1 MKLRN
6 AIIIGV
12 IYTPSIC
19 QAVVQHNY
27 EYDKHY
33 SNLVFINQDSS
44 TTVKPN
50 ETNHNQAEILI
61 APKNSK
67 GISYNKY
74 DRFHVTDAG
83 IILNNKEVAAETII
97 NEVVNGATSLLS
109 GNIAV
114 VGNAAHVVIANP
126 NGIECHN
133 CSFSN
138 TLQETLTTGKPV
150 INNNNDELIGYRLEG
165 SISSLNETAFSGN
178 PIDYIGKIVFSN
190 ENDRSSSHSFN
201 KLNII
206 SNNIKLENGFISSKK
221 DIIIHS
227 GKEEVII
234 KEGESILKQEY
245 AMRSNIKRDNLPS
258 QIILGDKNGDPKKQG
273 LISSKN
279 IIINASDTTI
289 YNYGSLESSNRS
301 KNAIQLNLNK
311 TIFNNHGYILARGG
325 YLDLKN
331 GSFFHNMESG
341 TIGMPY
347 WLNTGKTNN
356 IYSGIYIGLIPKDTI
371 SLMKNLT
378 LNISEDSNLINDG
391 IIMTERLHTR
401 DKNMSN
407 IQNNREGVQFYIK
420 LLKIK

>member
-19 QAVVQHNY
+19 QAVEQTNY
-27 EYDKHY
+27 KYY
-33 SNLVFINQDSS
+33 SDHISINQDSS
-44 TTVKPN
+44 TIVKPN
-50 ETNHNQAEILI
+50 EINPKQAEILI

-67 GISYNKY
+67 GISHNKY
-74 DRFHVTDAG
+74 DTFDVTDAG

-97 NEVVNGATSLLS
+97 NEVVNGATSFLA

-114 VGNAAHVVIANP
+114 AGNAAHVVIANP

-138 TLQETLTTGKPV
+138 TLSETLVTGKP
-150 INNNNDELIGYRLEG
+150 IIDNDELIGYRLET
-165 SISSLNETAFSGN
+165 SISSLDKRAFGGK
-178 PIDYIGKIVFSN
+178 PIDHIGKIVFSN
-190 ENDRSSSHSFN
+190 KDNRSSERPFN
-201 KLNII
+201 KINII

-245 AMRSNIKRDNLPS
+245 AMRSHIKRDNLPS

-371 SLMKNLT
+371 SRMKNLT

-401 DKNMSN
+401 DKNISN
-407 IQNNREGVQFYIK
+407 IQNNREDVQFYIK

>member
-19 QAVVQHNY
+19 QAVVQPSY

-44 TTVKPN
+44 TTIKPN
-50 ETNHNQAEILI
+50 EANPNQAEILI

-74 DRFHVTDAG
+74 DAFQVNDAG
-83 IILNNKEVAAETII
+83 VILNNKEVSAETII
-97 NEVVNGATSLLS
+97 NEVVDGATSLLA

-114 VGNAAHVVIANP
+114 AGNAAHVVIANP

-138 TLQETLTTGKPV
+138 TLSETLSTGKP
-150 INNNNDELIGYRLEG
+150 IIDNDELIGYRLET
-165 SISSLNETAFSGN
+165 SISSLDKRAFGGK
-178 PIDYIGKIVFSN
+178 PIDHIGKIVFSN
-190 ENDRSSSHSFN
+190 KDNRSSERPFN
-201 KLNII
+201 KINII
-206 SNNIKLENGFISSKK
+206 SNNINLTEGFIFSKGDINIYSGKRNVIVKEGASILENGMRTHESK
-221 DIIIHS
+221 H
-227 GKEEVII
+227 
-234 KEGESILKQEY
+234 
-245 AMRSNIKRDNLPS
+245 NLPN

-311 TIFNNHGYILARGG
+311 TIYNNHGYILARGG
-325 YLDLKN
+325 YLDLQNK
-331 GSFFHNMESG
+331 SFFHNMESG
-341 TIGMPY
+341 TIGMQY
-347 WLNTGKTNN
+347 WLNTGKNN
-356 IYSGIYIGLIPKDTI
+356 NNYSETYIGLIPKNTI
-371 SLMKNLT
+371 IQMKNLT
-378 LNISEDSNLINDG
+378 LDISEDSKLINDG
-391 IIMTERLHTR
+391 VIKTERLYTR
-401 DKNMSN
+401 DKNMNN
-407 IQNNREGVQFYIK
+407 IQNNREDIK
-420 LLKIK
+420 IYTKLRKIK

>member
-19 QAVVQHNY
+19 QAVEKTNY
-27 EYDKHY
+27 KYY
-33 SNLVFINQDSS
+33 SDHISINQDSS
-44 TTVKPN
+44 TIVKPN
-50 ETNHNQAEILI
+50 EINPKQAEILI

-74 DRFHVTDAG
+74 DTFDVTDAG

-97 NEVVNGATSLLS
+97 NEVVNGATSFLA

-114 VGNAAHVVIANP
+114 AGNAAHVVIANP

-138 TLQETLTTGKPV
+138 TLSETLVTGKP
-150 INNNNDELIGYRLEG
+150 IIDNDELIGYRLET
-165 SISSLNETAFSGN
+165 SISSLDKRAFGGK
-178 PIDYIGKIVFSN
+178 PIDHIGKIVFSN
-190 ENDRSSSHSFN
+190 KDNRSSERPFN
-201 KLNII
+201 KINII

-245 AMRSNIKRDNLPS
+245 AMRSHIKRDNLPS

-371 SLMKNLT
+371 SRMKNLT

-401 DKNMSN
+401 DKNISN
-407 IQNNREGVQFYIK
+407 IQNNREDVQFYIK

>member
-19 QAVVQHNY
+19 QAVEQTNY
-27 EYDKHY
+27 KYY
-33 SNLVFINQDSS
+33 SDHISINQDSS
-44 TTVKPN
+44 TIVKPN
-50 ETNHNQAEILI
+50 EINPKQAEILI

-67 GISYNKY
+67 GISHNKY
-74 DRFHVTDAG
+74 DTFDVTDAG

-97 NEVVNGATSLLS
+97 NEVVNGATSFLA

-114 VGNAAHVVIANP
+114 AGNAAHVVIANP

-138 TLQETLTTGKPV
+138 TLSETLVTGKP
-150 INNNNDELIGYRLEG
+150 IIDNDELIGYRLEI
-165 SISSLNETAFSGN
+165 SISSLDKRAFGGK
-178 PIDYIGKIVFSN
+178 PIDHIGKIVFSN
-190 ENDRSSSHSFN
+190 KDNRSSERPFN
-201 KLNII
+201 KINII

-245 AMRSNIKRDNLPS
+245 AMRSHIKRDNLPS

-371 SLMKNLT
+371 SRMKNLT

-401 DKNMSN
+401 DKNISN
-407 IQNNREGVQFYIK
+407 IQNNREDVQFYIK

>member
-19 QAVVQHNY
+19 QAVEQTNY
-27 EYDKHY
+27 KYY
-33 SNLVFINQDSS
+33 SDHISINQDSS
-44 TTVKPN
+44 TIVKPN
-50 ETNHNQAEILI
+50 EINPKQAEILI

-67 GISYNKY
+67 GISHNKY
-74 DRFHVTDAG
+74 DTFDVTDAG

-97 NEVVNGATSLLS
+97 NEVVNGATSFLA

-114 VGNAAHVVIANP
+114 AGNAAHVVIANP

-138 TLQETLTTGKPV
+138 TLSETLVTGKP
-150 INNNNDELIGYRLEG
+150 IIDNDELIGYRLET
-165 SISSLNETAFSGN
+165 SISSLDKRAFGGK
-178 PIDYIGKIVFSN
+178 PIDHIGKIVFSN
-190 ENDRSSSHSFN
+190 KDNRSSERPFN
-201 KLNII
+201 KINII

-245 AMRSNIKRDNLPS
+245 AMRSHIKRDNLPS

-401 DKNMSN
+401 DKNISN
-407 IQNNREGVQFYIK
+407 IQNNREDVQFYIK

>member
-19 QAVVQHNY
+19 QAVEQTNY
-27 EYDKHY
+27 KYY
-33 SNLVFINQDSS
+33 SDHISINQDSS
-44 TTVKPN
+44 TIVKPN
-50 ETNHNQAEILI
+50 EINPKQAEILI

-67 GISYNKY
+67 GISHNKY
-74 DRFHVTDAG
+74 DTFDVTDAG

-97 NEVVNGATSLLS
+97 NEVVNGATSFLA

-114 VGNAAHVVIANP
+114 AGNAAHVVIANP

-138 TLQETLTTGKPV
+138 TLSETLVTGKP
-150 INNNNDELIGYRLEG
+150 IIDNDELIGYRLET
-165 SISSLNETAFSGN
+165 SISSLDKRAFGGK
-178 PIDYIGKIVFSN
+178 PIDHIGKIVFSN
-190 ENDRSSSHSFN
+190 KDNRSSERPFN
-201 KLNII
+201 KINII

-245 AMRSNIKRDNLPS
+245 AMRSHIKRDNLPS
-258 QIILGDKNGDPKKQG
+258 QIILGDKNGNPKKQG

-371 SLMKNLT
+371 SRMKNLT

-401 DKNMSN
+401 DKNISN
-407 IQNNREGVQFYIK
+407 IQNNREDVQFYIK

>member
-19 QAVVQHNY
+19 QAVEQTNY
-27 EYDKHY
+27 KYY
-33 SNLVFINQDSS
+33 SDHISINQDSS
-44 TTVKPN
+44 TIVKPN
-50 ETNHNQAEILI
+50 EINPKQAEILI

-74 DRFHVTDAG
+74 DTFDVTDAG

-97 NEVVNGATSLLS
+97 NEVVNGATSFLA

-114 VGNAAHVVIANP
+114 AGNAAHVVIANP

-138 TLQETLTTGKPV
+138 TLSETLVTGKP
-150 INNNNDELIGYRLEG
+150 IIDNDELIGYRLET
-165 SISSLNETAFSGN
+165 SISSLDKRAFGGK
-178 PIDYIGKIVFSN
+178 PIDHIGKIVFSN
-190 ENDRSSSHSFN
+190 KDNRSSERPFN
-201 KLNII
+201 KINII

-245 AMRSNIKRDNLPS
+245 AMRSHIKRDNLPS

-325 YLDLKN
+325 YLDLQNK
-331 GSFFHNMESG
+331 SFFHNMESG
-341 TIGMPY
+341 TIGMQY

-371 SLMKNLT
+371 SRMKNLT

-401 DKNMSN
+401 DKNISN
-407 IQNNREGVQFYIK
+407 IQNNREDVQFYIK

>member
-19 QAVVQHNY
+19 QAVEQTNY
-27 EYDKHY
+27 KYY
-33 SNLVFINQDSS
+33 SDHISINQDSS
-44 TTVKPN
+44 TIVKPN
-50 ETNHNQAEILI
+50 EINPKQAEILI

-67 GISYNKY
+67 GISHNKY
-74 DRFHVTDAG
+74 DTFDVTDAG

-97 NEVVNGATSLLS
+97 NEVVNGATSFLA

-114 VGNAAHVVIANP
+114 AGNAAHVVIANP

-138 TLQETLTTGKPV
+138 TLSETLVTGKP
-150 INNNNDELIGYRLEG
+150 IIDNDELIGYRLET
-165 SISSLNETAFSGN
+165 SISSLDKRAFGGK
-178 PIDYIGKIVFSN
+178 PIDHIGKIVFSN
-190 ENDRSSSHSFN
+190 KDNRSSERPFN
-201 KLNII
+201 KINII

-245 AMRSNIKRDNLPS
+245 AMRSHIKRDNLPS

-371 SLMKNLT
+371 SRMKNLT

-401 DKNMSN
+401 DKNMNN
-407 IQNNREGVQFYIK
+407 IQNNREDIK
-420 LLKIK
+420 IYTKLRKIK